1 MDRLLRVL
9 GDFRGSSKGSR
20 LSENDYHARF
30 SLVAENAI
38 MPISNCDLR
47 KGALTTTAFCIFFGF
62 LICRI
67 RLDFTKDEVYLRM
80 LWGPIMFG
88 IVYVVIVWSLIKLG
102 FNLDRRL
109 GQLSAE
115 ESIAIALV
123 LSFMVFSVLS
133 SNL

>member
-1 MDRLLRVL
+1 
-9 GDFRGSSKGSR
+9 
-20 LSENDYHARF
+20 
-30 SLVAENAI
+30 
-38 MPISNCDLR
+38 
-47 KGALTTTAFCIFFGF
+47 
-62 LICRI
+62 
-67 RLDFTKDEVYLRM
+67 M

-115 ESIAIALV
+115 ESISIALV
-123 LSFMVFSVLS
+123 LSFLVFSVLS